1 MLSSGEVDALAIAK
15 EKLRMSKLNDI
26 TKLPPTVK
34 NEEIKMKLSTTLR
47 RKWQTPDNREN
58 YNSHLFRRYLRT

>member
-26 TKLPPTVK
+26 TKLPPT
-34 NEEIKMKLSTTLR
+34 KMKLSTTLR
-47 RKWQTPDNREN
+47 RKWQTPDKREN